1 MEDVV
6 VKFAGGQCS
15 AIACGSQNPVA
26 AMMAQ
31 MLLSGPDLAVSQA
44 QEASA
49 QSVGNA
55 ATIASGG
62 VGF

>member
-6 VKFAGGQCS
+6 VKFAGGQCD
-15 AIACGSQNPVA
+15 AMACGSKNPVA

-31 MLLSGPDLAVSQA
+31 MLLSGPEFAVAQA
-44 QEASA
+44 QEAGV

-55 ATIASGG
+55 AAIASGG
-62 VGF
+62 IGF